1 MCVYAAMPVGR
12 TNLRYQCYR
21 LRQQGHAVDGGGA
34 LPHGDGCRVP
44 HMRPLINRM
53 GMLKTIAN
61 LSPARFATKPW
72 HPHSA

>member
-1 MCVYAAMPVGR
+1 
-12 TNLRYQCYR
+12 
-21 LRQQGHAVDGGGA
+21 
-34 LPHGDGCRVP
+34 
-44 HMRPLINRM
+44 MRPLINRM